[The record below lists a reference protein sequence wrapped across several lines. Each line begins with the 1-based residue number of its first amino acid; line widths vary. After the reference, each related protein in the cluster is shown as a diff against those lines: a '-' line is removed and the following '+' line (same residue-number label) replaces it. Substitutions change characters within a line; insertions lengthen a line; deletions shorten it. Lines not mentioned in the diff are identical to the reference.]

1 MLSYRRFAWFT
12 LAFCVG
18 VILWGAYVRA
28 TGSGAGCGSHWPLCN
43 GEVVPREARS
53 QTMIEYSHRLTSGI
67 SLLLV
72 MALWIWSLRIFP
84 KGSFHRKSAGLAFVA
99 IVLEAAIGAGLVLLR
114 LVEHDQ
120 SVDRAI
126 SIALHLVNTLFLLA
140 CLTVVARATEEST
153 PRWKLPPSRER
164 NWTRA
169 LLLGFALLGALGA
182 LTALGDTLFPV
193 GRAIEAVQGELGRRH
208 FLEQIRI
215 FHPIAAVAW
224 FGLLWAWA
232 FSFMERFPEN
242 ARAAKL
248 PLYFAAANLALGLL
262 NVLMRAPV
270 GIQILHLLLADLL
283 WISLVSAVFSAAS
296 RWR

>member
-1 MLSYRRFAWFT
+1 MRPYRAFAWFT

-28 TGSGAGCGSHWPLCN
+28 TGSGAGCGEHWPLCN
-43 GEVVPREARS
+43 GEVIPRAERV
-53 QTMIEYSHRLTSGI
+53 QTMIEYSHRLSSGL

-72 MALWIWSLRIFP
+72 LALYGWTLRLFP
-84 KGSFHRKSAGLAFVA
+84 KKSFQRKAAGLAAIA

-126 SIALHLVNTLFLLA
+126 SIALHLCNTLFLLA
-140 CLTVVARATEEST
+140 ALTITVLAPGERT
-153 PRWKLPPSRER
+153 PRWRIPASRER
-164 NWTRA
+164 SWTRII
-169 LLLGFALLGALGA
+169 LFSFALLGALGA

-193 GRAIEAVQGELGRRH
+193 DQAVAGDKRH

-224 FGLLWAWA
+224 FGLLWPWVFAVG
-232 FSFMERFPEN
+232 ERFPDL
-242 ARAAKL
+242 RKMAKL
-248 PLYFAAANLALGLL
+248 PLLIAAGNLALGLL
-262 NVLMRAPV
+262 NVYLRAPV
-270 GIQILHLLLADLL
+270 GIQIAHLLLAEFL
-283 WISLVSAVFSAAS
+283 WISLVAVVFSAAS